1 MLGYVIGLFQRFAV
15 LRTSAAY
22 MAAACSLITSLL
34 ATPVEAAEPRIVPDT
49 KLRVSVIQWMPT
61 KGVYEQWAAL
71 SGEFVVTQDATIELP
86 VVGSVPIGELG
97 CIDLASEI
105 AGRLQS
111 KLGFVEKPETRV
123 EVVEFPPIYVV
134 GDIMTSGQYR
144 FRAGLTALH
153 ALALGG
159 GVYRS
164 PVAERRSE
172 NPIRL
177 AGELGDIGTD
187 IIRTNIRI
195 ERLEAEMSGA
205 PDFPVSNDTPGRD
218 DKVTVAIIA
227 QEKAIFLARAKE
239 LDRQTRSLVNL
250 RDLLNAEID
259 VLQDKIKGAD
269 ADIQL
274 AEEELASVTK
284 LVDKGLAVV
293 SRKTEVA
300 RALTGYRTDRLD
312 QVTALMRARQGVA
325 DATRNMEG
333 LRDKQQTEIASQ
345 LQQERAKLD
354 QLGRKQEMSR
364 KLLFDAFGS
373 AAPSSDEG
381 LGRTVSFTIVRRENG
396 ESHDIS
402 ALESTPLL
410 PGDIVKVTVSPS
422 LQSTS
427 ASVPLGSISDAGN
440 ESEAMNR

>member
-1 MLGYVIGLFQRFAV
+1 MSRYMIGLLFQR
-15 LRTSAAY
+15 SAAMRARSLY
-22 MAAACSLITSLL
+22 LAAACALISSLL
-34 ATPVEAAEPRIVPDT
+34 STPAESSDPRIVPDT

-61 KGVYEQWAAL
+61 KGLYEQWTAL
-71 SGEFVVTQDATIELP
+71 SGEFVVTQDGTIELP
-86 VVGSVPIGELG
+86 VVGSIPIGDLDCSG
-97 CIDLASEI
+97 LASQI
-105 AGRLQS
+105 ADRLQS
-111 KLGFVEKPETRV
+111 KIGLVGKPETRV

-134 GDIMTSGQYR
+134 GDVTTSGQYR

-159 GVYRS
+159 GIYRS
-164 PVAERRSE
+164 PAAERRSE
-172 NPIRL
+172 SPIRL
-177 AGELGDIGTD
+177 AGELQAISTD

-205 PDFPVSNDTPGRD
+205 PDFPVPSAVPRED
-218 DKVTVAIIA
+218 DKATATIVA
-227 QEKAIFLARAKE
+227 QEKVIFDARARE
-239 LDRQTRSLVNL
+239 LDRQTKSLINL
-250 RDLLNAEID
+250 RDLLNGEIE

-274 AEEELASVTK
+274 AEKELADITK

-325 DATRNMEG
+325 EATRNMEG

-354 QLGRKQEMSR
+354 QLGLKQEVAR
-364 KLLFDAFGS
+364 KLLFEALGS
-373 AAPSSDEG
+373 TPQSSGE
-381 LGRTVSFTIVRRENG
+381 TSEQATAFTIVRREGG
-396 ESHDIS
+396 ESREIS
-402 ALESTPLL
+402 AFESTPLM
-410 PGDIVKVTVSPS
+410 PGDVVKV
-422 LQSTS
+422 S
-427 ASVPLGSISDAGN
+427 ASPHPHSGSALLGSISNAGT
-440 ESEAMNR
+440 EPEGMNP